1 MGSLR
6 GTGGNGQRDPPK
18 KTTKVSCF
26 SNFWQG
32 HPLIKLISHIDKQIM
47 YSGVDFICS
56 GHFSST
62 ADFQTDKIKIV
73 KFKRKKT
80 LRESDSFCLDGGGF
94 KMVRL
99 LRILN

>member
-6 GTGGNGQRDPPK
+6 GTGRNGQRDPPK